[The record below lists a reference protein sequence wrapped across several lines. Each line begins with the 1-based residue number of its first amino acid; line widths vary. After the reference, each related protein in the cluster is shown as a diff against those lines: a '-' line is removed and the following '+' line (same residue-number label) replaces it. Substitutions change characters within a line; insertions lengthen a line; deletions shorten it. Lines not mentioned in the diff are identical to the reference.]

1 LINSNTKQWISLF
14 FIICLLFQNASL
26 KADENAFGYRIFVMQ
41 EKQANRGNTLA
52 QFKLGTFYEFGISV
66 KPDAEKA
73 KMWYEKAVKKKNRA
87 ATNRLIYLD
96 IKQNGYEAPLH
107 ASWLTNISAKAK
119 NANANAL
126 IILGQ
131 LHQHGLGVNKD
142 LKKALGF
149 LEHASSLGHTELY
162 KEIANINKQINPE
175 INKPPVK
182 KAEVTTKNDKAKAKP
197 VKAPT
202 KQKPKKAKKKA
213 KVQKVDKTAQKRKKY
228 EETMRKLYLENLILQ
243 EQQEWTEDE
252 TE

>member
-1 LINSNTKQWISLF
+1 MFILIF
-14 FIICLLFQNASL
+14 LLFQNTSL
-26 KADENAFGYRIFVMQ
+26 KADESSFGYRIFVMQ
-41 EKQANRGNTLA
+41 EKQANRGNALA

-66 KPDAEKA
+66 KPDTEKA
-73 KMWYEKAVKKKNRA
+73 KMWYEKAVKKKNNA

-107 ASWLTNISAKAK
+107 AGWLTNVQSKAK
-119 NANANAL
+119 NSNANAL

-162 KEIANINKQINPE
+162 KEIAAINKQLNPDS
-175 INKPPVK
+175 NKLIKK
-182 KAEVTTKNDKAKAKP
+182 KAEIAKKDKKPKP
-197 VKAPT
+197 VKAP
-202 KQKPKKAKKKA
+202 PKKKAVKKA
-213 KVQKVDKTAQKRKKY
+213 KVKKSDTAILKRKKY

-243 EQQEWTEDE
+243 EQQEWTEEEEEDE
-252 TE
+252 Q